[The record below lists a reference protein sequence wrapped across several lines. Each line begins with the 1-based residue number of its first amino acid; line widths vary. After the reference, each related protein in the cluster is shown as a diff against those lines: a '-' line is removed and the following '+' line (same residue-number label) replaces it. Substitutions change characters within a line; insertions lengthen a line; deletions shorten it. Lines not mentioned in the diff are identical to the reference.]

1 MKKNFIEIRTTYPNS
16 AKGEKLAK
24 KLAKILLD
32 KKLAACVQFLP
43 IESMYVWEGK
53 IENKREILVS
63 IKSKN
68 SLYKKIE
75 KIIKEQHFYEI
86 PEILAMQMD
95 QGLTAYLNWINSS
108 TQNKK

>member
-1 MKKNFIEIRTTYPNS
+1 MKKIFIEIKTTYPNS
-16 AKGEKLAK
+16 AQGKKLAK
-24 KLAKILLD
+24 NLTKILLD

-75 KIIKEQHFYEI
+75 KTIKEHHIFEI
-86 PEILAMQMD
+86 PQIF
-95 QGLTAYLNWINSS
+95 LT
-108 TQNKK
+108 